1 MHKPLLP
8 TLQIVFT
15 LVIVILLHSGCVT
28 TPPATPPPIIDNNKP
43 IVDPGDGRIPDS
55 GTSNPTFPT
64 TGCDCGVTYA
74 VKPKDTLYGIATQ
87 CCLDYKDLARWN
99 KLPSSYEIR
108 PGQILTLSGPTDSTT
123 LTPSPVYDSK
133 PATTGGTYEQGIND
147 EGIYHTVA
155 PQENLYRIAK
165 HYNRTVDQIKQWNGL
180 QINSLT
186 VGQRLRVSP
195 PSGKDDASEVAPPVS
210 STTTVSTTETRASP
224 AGGQKSSGR
233 HLVNPSDTLYNI
245 AKMYGYSE
253 GDIAAW
259 NDLQPPYT
267 LAEGQ
272 ILVVSPPSAIPP
284 SSASRKTTAI
294 EEGKTGYHTVMP
306 GDTLLNVSKRYGC
319 TVTEVKTWN
328 GLSTNQLSVGQQLRV
343 VASSTETDKEK
354 STTSLSPPNINYIK
368 HKVRDGETLYR
379 IATQYGMKEE
389 ELAHLNGIGPPYTVY
404 PGQELTILP
413 KK

>member
-8 TLQIVFT
+8 TLQTAFT

-43 IVDPGDGRIPDS
+43 IVDPGDGKIPDT
-55 GTSNPTFPT
+55 GTTFPT
-64 TGCDCGVTYA
+64 TGCNCGVTYT

-99 KLPSSYEIR
+99 KLPSTYEIR
-108 PGQILTLSGPTDSTT
+108 TGQILTLSGPADPTT
-123 LTPSPVYDSK
+123 SAPVPVYDSN
-133 PATTGGTYEQGIND
+133 PTATDSIPDKGTDG

-165 HYNRTVDQIKQWNGL
+165 RYDRTVDQIKQWNGL
-180 QINSLT
+180 QSNSLS

-195 PSGKDDASEVAPPVS
+195 PSGKDDASEVPPPVS
-210 STTTVSTTETRASP
+210 STTMVSTTETLVAP

-233 HLVNPSDTLYNI
+233 HVVNPGDTLYNI

-272 ILVVSPPSAIPP
+272 ILVVSPPSSIPP
-284 SSASRKTTAI
+284 SSASRKTTVV
-294 EEGKTGYHTVMP
+294 EEGKTSYHTVMP
-306 GDTLLNVSKRYGC
+306 GDTLMNVSKRYGC
-319 TVTEVKTWN
+319 TVTELKTWN
-328 GLSTNQLSVGQQLRV
+328 GLTANQLSVGQQLRV
-343 VASSTETDKEK
+343 VATSTEAGKGK

-368 HKVRDGETLYR
+368 HKVREGETLYR

-389 ELAHLNGIGPPYTVY
+389 ELAHLNGIGPPHTVY
-404 PGQELTILP
+404 PGQELTVLP